1 MVGWLQLQYDIP
13 HIYYSAYEYQYYQSQ
28 SLCLCVYICAVC
40 VYYIV
45 FWEVVIAPTCFLRL
59 KYDGL
64 YMLWFT
70 LQLLHATPAIDLTTH
85 HLFL

>member
-1 MVGWLQLQYDIP
+1 M
-13 HIYYSAYEYQYYQSQ
+13 IYRIYIIVHTSINITYYQSQ
-28 SLCLCVYICAVC
+28 SLCLCVYMCAVC